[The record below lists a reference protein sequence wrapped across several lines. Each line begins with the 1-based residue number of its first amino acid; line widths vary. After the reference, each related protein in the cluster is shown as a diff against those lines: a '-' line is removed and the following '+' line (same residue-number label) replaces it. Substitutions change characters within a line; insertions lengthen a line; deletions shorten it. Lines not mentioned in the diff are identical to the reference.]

1 MEVHMS
7 KLIVPAF
14 AAVLLLAAPAGAQDH
29 RPDPTPAPNDNF
41 TFAPAQGEHL
51 KIDRRTGRVSLCK
64 SDAGTWRC
72 SLVPDDREAYEEE
85 LAALRADNERLAARV
100 ADLEKQ
106 TGERDRTSR
115 LFGPDEEKQ
124 LDEFLDFSGHAMRRF
139 FDMVDELKRDLE
151 TRDKT

>member
-1 MEVHMS
+1 MS
-7 KLIVPAF
+7 KLVVPAL
-14 AAVLLLAAPAGAQDH
+14 AVIALLAVPASAQDP
-29 RPDPTPAPNDNF
+29 RPDPAPDDNF
-41 TFAPAQGEHL
+41 SLAPAEGEHL

-64 SDAGTWRC
+64 AEAGVWRC

-85 LAALRADNERLAARV
+85 VAALRADKERLEARV
-100 ADLEKQ
+100 ADLEAQ
-106 TGERDRTSR
+106 ARQPDRSSR
-115 LFGPDEEKQ
+115 LFGPEEEKQ